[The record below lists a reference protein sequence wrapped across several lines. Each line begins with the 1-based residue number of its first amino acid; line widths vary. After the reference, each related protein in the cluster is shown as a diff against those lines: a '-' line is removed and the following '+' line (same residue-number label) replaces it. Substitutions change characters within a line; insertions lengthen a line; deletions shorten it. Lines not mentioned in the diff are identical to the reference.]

1 MPQLEK
7 QGTVSLFADF
17 HVQQRSRFGMA
28 VALGG
33 PRTQKKKKKRDG
45 VLRSVNFNKLAQAW
59 WVRLPADEARF
70 LSDMTQAVAPEP
82 GSQTEGKA

>member
-7 QGTVSLFADF
+7 QGTVSLFVDF

-33 PRTQKKKKKRDG
+33 PKHREEAG
-45 VLRSVNFNKLAQAW
+45 CVLCSVNFNKLAQA
-59 WVRLPADEARF
+59 
-70 LSDMTQAVAPEP
+70 
-82 GSQTEGKA
+82 

>member
-45 VLRSVNFNKLAQAW
+45 VLRSVNFNKLAQA
-59 WVRLPADEARF
+59 
-70 LSDMTQAVAPEP
+70 
-82 GSQTEGKA
+82 